1 MAALLLLASAAD
13 DAPPEAR
20 DAPPP
25 PALLMYLAE
34 FDDDPVDVDA
44 ALPPDGAQRD
54 ERAPQADTEPDDDDA
69 PR

>member
-34 FDDDPVDVDA
+34 FDEDPIAVDA
-44 ALPPDGAQRD
+44 ALPPDGATANIS
-54 ERAPQADTEPDDDDA
+54 RARLTGAIP
-69 PR
+69 

>member
-44 ALPPDGAQRD
+44 ALPPDGTKRD